1 MKRRAF
7 LAAAAAASLAR
18 PAIAAGPKPLVFVPQ
33 ANLTSLDPV
42 WTTATVTRNFALM
55 VYDMLYGRD
64 EAFVPRPQMV
74 EGHVI
79 DDDGKRWTMT
89 LRAGLRWHDGTP
101 VLARDCA
108 ASLARWMKRD
118 PTGETINARV
128 DAIEAKDDRTLV
140 WRLKKPFP
148 LLPHFLSK
156 VQPQPVMM
164 PERAAR

>member
-7 LAAAAAASLAR
+7 LAAAGATALAR
-18 PAIAAGPKPLVFVPQ
+18 PSVAAGTKPLIFVPQ

-74 EGHVI
+74 EGDVI

-89 LRAGLRWHDGTP
+89 LREGLQWHDGTK
-101 VLARDCA
+101 VLARGF
-108 ASLARWMKRD
+108 LAR
-118 PTGETINARV
+118 
-128 DAIEAKDDRTLV
+128 LQ
-140 WRLKKPFP
+140 RLLK
-148 LLPHFLSK
+148 
-156 VQPQPVMM
+156 
-164 PERAAR
+164 

>member
-7 LAAAAAASLAR
+7 LAAAGATALAR
-18 PAIAAGPKPLVFVPQ
+18 PSVAAGTKPLIFVPQ

-89 LRAGLRWHDGTP
+89 LREGLLWHDGTK
-101 VLARDCA
+101 VLARDC
-108 ASLARWMKRD
+108 LARLQRRMKRD
-118 PTGETINARV
+118 GVAATARV
-128 DAIEAKDDRTLV
+128 
-140 WRLKKPFP
+140 
-148 LLPHFLSK
+148 
-156 VQPQPVMM
+156 
-164 PERAAR
+164 